1 MVKWVKAS
9 VLSLYTL
16 MMLLIMVLLLFFFP
30 VTEFA
35 CKRVFLLPQW
45 AMLLLGTG
53 VLGAAIWLAMRSHG
67 GRARDHAPVR
77 AVFWLGLLLVQL
89 AFCYFSYFLTGWDA
103 GMMLEYA
110 HWMGVYDI
118 VEVNNFY
125 YSMHPNNV
133 LITMIFAGI
142 MRGFKFIVGGEPG
155 IERCA
160 FAVIAVQ
167 CVINTMTG
175 ALCQSIARRW
185 TKSEAFSWM
194 VAGTYAVFVGLSP
207 WLMIPYTD
215 SFSLIFPV
223 LILWLYQR
231 WGDRKAA
238 AWIGIGLLSGI
249 GYLIKPQTAIVTIA
263 LVIIE
268 GAKLIAR
275 RGVKCMLLRL
285 GSMLLSA
292 ALMVGPFFDAVVK
305 RSGFE
310 LDAQLNIGALHFA
323 MMGLNRETNGGFSA
337 EDEHITLAAL
347 DKAGRTEIQLQ
358 EIRKRLEAFGPQGLL
373 EHLKKKM
380 LTNYADGTFAWG
392 VEGQFF
398 DRLIEDKHP
407 VISPLLKRWIY
418 PDENGD
424 FSGFATVQQCI
435 WLALLL
441 GGLLSLAAYGAM
453 KQDVA
458 QYGLLLVMM
467 LSVIGLTA
475 FELIFEA
482 RARYL
487 LAYAPIYILLGI
499 GGLWYGIE
507 RIRAGAGR
515 SAGSMNRRQ
524 E

>member
-1 MVKWVKAS
+1 MAKWVKVS
-9 VLSLYTL
+9 VLSLYTM

-53 VLGAAIWLAMRSHG
+53 VLGAVLCLAMRSRG
-67 GRARDHAPVR
+67 GRERLHVPVR
-77 AVFWLGLLLVQL
+77 AIFWLGLLLVQL
-89 AFCYFSYFLTGWDA
+89 AYCYFSYFLTGWDA

-110 HWMGVYDI
+110 HWIGVFGI
-118 VEVNNFY
+118 GEVNNFY

-142 MRGFKFIVGGEPG
+142 MRVFKFFVGGEPG
-155 IERCA
+155 LDRCA

-167 CVINTMTG
+167 CVINTLSG

-194 VAGTYAVFVGLSP
+194 VAGAYAVFAGLSP

-215 SFSLIFPV
+215 SFSLIVPV

-231 WGDRKAA
+231 WGDRKPL
-238 AWIGIGLLSGI
+238 AWLGIGLLSGI
-249 GYLIKPQTAIVTIA
+249 GYLIKPQTVIVTIA

-268 GAKLIAR
+268 GAKLVAR
-275 RGVKCMLLRL
+275 RSLKSLALRL

-305 RSGFE
+305 ASGFE
-310 LDAQLNIGALHFA
+310 MDAQLNIGALHFA

-358 EIRKRLEAFGPQGLL
+358 EIRRRLEAFGPQGLL

-398 DRLIEDKHP
+398 DQMIEDKHP

-418 PDENGD
+418 PDEDGN

-441 GGLLSLAAYGAM
+441 GGLLSLATYGAM
-453 KQDVA
+453 KQDDA
-458 QYGLLLVMM
+458 QVGLLLVML

-487 LAYAPIYILLGI
+487 FTYAPVYILLGI
-499 GGLWYGIE
+499 GGLWYGIG
-507 RIRAGAGR
+507 RIRAGGGR
-515 SAGSMNRRQ
+515 PP
-524 E
+524 EK